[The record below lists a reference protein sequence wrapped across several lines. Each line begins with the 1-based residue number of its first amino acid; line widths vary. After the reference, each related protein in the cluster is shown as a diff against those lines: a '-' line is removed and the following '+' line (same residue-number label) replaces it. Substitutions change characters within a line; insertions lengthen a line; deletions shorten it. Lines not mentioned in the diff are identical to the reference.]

1 MLYKTTTKLFLGKY
15 SYKVVLAVPGAQYF
29 RSNRLDS
36 TLDQLKRID
45 VKTGTMSG
53 NYYVSSSIKTDEDLK
68 YAFKLH
74 EFLSNITDYTLRVE
88 SPWIS
93 FYTSTKQ
100 DVDKL
105 VKLSNSRVKYVC
117 KPDSNINLT
126 ANTVILPKINY
137 EFRVV
142 LGKTTQEH
150 STFIKWAETN
160 NKVKLTKSCVQAL
173 SRSRSWGGTYF
184 YITGN
189 NNLLLAKM
197 HLGGSISK
205 VEQIIKA

>member
-1 MLYKTTTKLFLGKY
+1 
-15 SYKVVLAVPGAQYF
+15 VLAVPGAQYF
-29 RSNRLDS
+29 RSNRLDY

-45 VKTGTMSG
+45 IRTGTMTG
-53 NYYVSSSIKTDEDLK
+53 GYYASSSIKTNDDLK

-74 EFLSNITDYTLRVE
+74 EFLSSITDYTLRVE

-93 FYTSTKQ
+93 FYTSNKQ
-100 DVDKL
+100 DADKL
-105 VKLSNSRVKYVC
+105 VKFSSKQVKYIC
-117 KPDSNINLT
+117 KPNLNTGLT

-137 EFRVV
+137 EFRVI

-150 STFIKWAETN
+150 SSFIKWAEGN
-160 NKVKLTKSCVQAL
+160 AKVKLTKSCIRDL
-173 SRSRSWGGTYF
+173 SKARSWGGTYF